1 MRLECPTCQARYEV
15 AASAIP
21 PAGRSVQC
29 GACGTT
35 WFQEAFEL
43 AAAAE
48 DIAPGHAETLPPE
61 PEPEAPLSGVPAEP
75 SWPSEEIVEHNE
87 AAAPVPPTDETQ
99 DLADAAGEE
108 FVDFSSGLDGEELE
122 DPPTYRTL
130 YRKSLDQ
137 PGLQIEPEDPVE
149 AVRRRLSAE
158 TLDETGQ
165 VPPAPSIDRP
175 KPADVASD
183 PAASERQDE
192 RAEPILSEV
201 TKILPRRVDASVS
214 DAPEAA
220 PLGRVEPAFATDP
233 RQEPADP
240 ARDEVASLLA
250 WNRTGRGAE
259 LAAAEA
265 EAHAQAMAAN
275 PAVPGFGPQDT
286 PAVAPRRGF
295 AAGLALSLLL
305 FLILLSAYGLHA
317 EIAGAFPGT
326 APVLTE
332 YVALVDTARGTL
344 QGLWQQLVGRIEA
357 QA

>member
-35 WFQEAFEL
+35 WFQEASEL

-48 DIAPGHAETLPPE
+48 DIAPGREETLPPE
-61 PEPEAPLSGVPAEP
+61 PEPEVQVSGVPAEP
-75 SWPSEEIVEHNE
+75 NWTSKEIVEHSE
-87 AAAPVPPTDETQ
+87 TAEPVLSDGEQ
-99 DLADAAGEE
+99 RLAESAGEE

-137 PGLQIEPEDPVE
+137 PGLQIDPEDPVE

-175 KPADVASD
+175 KPTDPSPEPAAASD
-183 PAASERQDE
+183 RPDDRT
-192 RAEPILSEV
+192 EPVLTEV
-201 TKILPRRVDASVS
+201 TKIMPRRVDAAAT
-214 DAPEAA
+214 DAPETTS
-220 PLGRVEPAFATDP
+220 PGRVEPGFATDP
-233 RQEPADP
+233 RQDPADP

-275 PAVPGFGPQDT
+275 PAVPGFGPQDI

-295 AAGLALSLLL
+295 AAGLAMSLLF
-305 FLILLSAYGLHA
+305 FLVLLTAYGLHA
-317 EIAGAFPGT
+317 EIANAFPGT
-326 APVLTE
+326 EPVLTE

-344 QGLWQQLVGRIEA
+344 QGLWQQLVGTIRA